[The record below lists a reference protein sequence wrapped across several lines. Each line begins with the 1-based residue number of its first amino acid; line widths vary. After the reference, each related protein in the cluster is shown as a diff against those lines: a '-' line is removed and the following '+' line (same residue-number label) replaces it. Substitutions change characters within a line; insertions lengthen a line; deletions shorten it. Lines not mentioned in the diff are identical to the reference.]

1 MITMRGDNTLDSWV
15 EQHYGT
21 DCNWVLLGYE
31 MDYDVYETLP
41 KLTVLDDE
49 CNEHQGI
56 AIVFKEDNN

>member
-1 MITMRGDNTLDSWV
+1 
-15 EQHYGT
+15 
-21 DCNWVLLGYE
+21 

-49 CNEHQGI
+49 GNEHQGI